1 MVISA
6 PLKNNIFWNE
16 NCTLKQTITTHLE
29 ETKNQVSRLESVF
42 ASVGENAAAKKC
54 LAMEGLLIEATESF
68 SMTYGLL

>member
-1 MVISA
+1 M
-6 PLKNNIFWNE
+6 
-16 NCTLKQTITTHLE
+16 E